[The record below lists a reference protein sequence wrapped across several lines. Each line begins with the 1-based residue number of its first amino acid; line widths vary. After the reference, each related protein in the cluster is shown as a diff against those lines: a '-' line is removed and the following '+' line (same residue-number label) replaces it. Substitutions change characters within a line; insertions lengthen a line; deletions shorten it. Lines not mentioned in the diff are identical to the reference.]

1 MITGIKPT
9 GTFPH
14 IGNLMG
20 AMLPLRENAK
30 KYDTAI
36 FIPDLHALTSIR
48 DGKVL
53 NENIRN
59 GLIAYLAVLGRD
71 TEVTIFRQS
80 DIVGLTKLEWILNCF
95 TPYSLM
101 LRAHT
106 LKDFV
111 NKTEAQETEL
121 ARLEGWLNVFKSAIN
136 LSLEDQRKLD
146 DAVQSMPQ
154 LRELFTAKKTDFY
167 DGLNMW
173 TFNYPILMAAD
184 IIGYDCD
191 VVPVGKDQQQHLE
204 MARDMARYVNH
215 HYGKDIL
222 KEPEAIID
230 SSVAVIPGLDG
241 RKMSK
246 SYNNYISMFESS
258 ADLKKKI
265 ATIPTDTKTLE
276 EPKDPD
282 TCNVFALIK
291 TFWEKKET
299 LEIREK
305 YKKGGYGYGHAKQ
318 DLHIILDRFIAPYR
332 DAYAEL
338 NKLSDEELFEPVRRG
353 NAKMQKRLDEV
364 LERMKKYIGV

>member
-1 MITGIKPT
+1 MKRMITGIKPT

-106 LKDFV
+106 FKDAEQK
-111 NKTEAQETEL
+111 NSE
-121 ARLEGWLNVFKSAIN
+121 I
-136 LSLEDQRKLD
+136 
-146 DAVQSMPQ
+146 
-154 LRELFTAKKTDFY
+154 
-167 DGLNMW
+167 NMW

-191 VVPVGKDQQQHLE
+191 VVPVGKDQLQHLE
-204 MARDMARYVNH
+204 MARDIARYVNH
-215 HYGKDIL
+215 HYKADIL
-222 KEPEAIID
+222 VEPKPIID
-230 SSVAVIPGLDG
+230 DAIAVIPGLDG

-265 ATIPTDTKTLE
+265 AGIPTDDKTLE
-276 EPKDPD
+276 EPKDPE
-282 TCNVFALIK
+282 TCNVFALVK
-291 TFWEKKET
+291 TFWESSEV
-299 LEIREK
+299 EDIRAK
-305 YKKGGYGYGHAKQ
+305 YLAGGYGYWHAKW
-318 DLHIILDRFIAPYR
+318 DLHIILNRFIAPYR
-332 DAYAEL
+332 ESYEEL

-364 LERMKKYIGV
+364 MERMKKNIGV

>member
-1 MITGIKPT
+1 
-9 GTFPH
+9 
-14 IGNLMG
+14 
-20 AMLPLRENAK
+20 
-30 KYDTAI
+30 
-36 FIPDLHALTSIR
+36 
-48 DGKVL
+48 
-53 NENIRN
+53 
-59 GLIAYLAVLGRD
+59 
-71 TEVTIFRQS
+71 
-80 DIVGLTKLEWILNCF
+80 
-95 TPYSLM
+95 M

-106 LKDFV
+106 FKALRQKHEEEILELEQELSEIENQQADWNLEAMSFFWL
-111 NKTEAQETEL
+111 TENTTEMSL
-121 ARLEGWLNVFKSAIN
+121 GSSKM
-136 LSLEDQRKLD
+136 SLEEKKVWFENQKNRI
-146 DAVQSMPQ
+146 SQ
-154 LRELFTAKKTDFY
+154 LNSRYRILEENRTQAKNSIETLNSAF
-167 DGLNMW
+167 NMW

-191 VVPVGKDQQQHLE
+191 IVPVGKDQQQHLE

-215 HYGKDIL
+215 HYWEDIL

-265 ATIPTDTKTLE
+265 ATIPTDSLGLDD
-276 EPKDPD
+276 PKNPD

-291 TFWEKKET
+291 TFWEKKEVE
-299 LEIREK
+299 EIRKK
-305 YKKGGYGYGHAKQ
+305 YKAGGYGYWHAKQ

-332 DAYAEL
+332 ESYETL

-353 NAKMQKRLDEV
+353 NAKMQARLDEV